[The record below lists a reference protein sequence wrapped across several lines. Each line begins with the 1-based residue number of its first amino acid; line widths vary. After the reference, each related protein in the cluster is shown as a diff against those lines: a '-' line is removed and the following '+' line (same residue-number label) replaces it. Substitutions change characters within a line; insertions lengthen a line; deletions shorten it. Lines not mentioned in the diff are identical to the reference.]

1 MYKRQV
7 YSSIPTVEGKGDYA
21 SMSGTSMASRYV
33 AGASVLVKSYMAEN
47 WTGSYDAASMTENLM
62 MSTASPVVD
71 PETKRGECASSLGYI
86 AGNTGDRA

>member
-1 MYKRQV
+1 
-7 YSSIPTVEGKGDYA
+7 
-21 SMSGTSMASRYV
+21 MASPYV

-71 PETKRGECASSLGYI
+71 PETKLPYSPRLQGSGLIDLLSIYEVGLVPQDTQGQDV
-86 AGNTGDRA
+86 T